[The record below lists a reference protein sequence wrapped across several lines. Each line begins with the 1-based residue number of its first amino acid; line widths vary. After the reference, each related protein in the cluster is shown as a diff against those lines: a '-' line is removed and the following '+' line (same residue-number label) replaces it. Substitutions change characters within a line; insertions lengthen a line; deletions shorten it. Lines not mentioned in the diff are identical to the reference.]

1 MSPRQRSPINQGLP
15 DHTRVREGYYSWT
28 SPETGEEFGL
38 GRDRARAIIQARE
51 ANAHIYAKRPTL
63 LARITTGL
71 KLWGEW
77 CNDFQK
83 ILDRRPSAL
92 NTVKT
97 RNSLM
102 KRLRALAPADK
113 VASSVDTADCAR
125 ALDAALDAGKARTA
139 KALRSL
145 MIDCFDRMIAK
156 GLRKDNPA
164 RVTDAVVATVNRARL
179 ELDVFQRL
187 YTATEIPEFRNAI
200 ALALVSAQPRE
211 CICAVQF
218 KDQISGE
225 WHNHRGKTDTRIR
238 IPHELRLDA
247 FGMSLGEVLAQCRK
261 TGVVSQYVI
270 HRTRQAKGARLGT
283 RLHIDILTR
292 LFTSELAKLGIDWGD
307 KDPPT
312 FHEIRSLSERLYTA
326 QGNVNTQDLLGH
338 KEARTTAT
346 YHDPRGEWVQVVVR
360 K

>member
-1 MSPRQRSPINQGLP
+1 MNTGLP
-15 DHTRVREGYYSWT
+15 DHVRNREGYYSWI

-38 GRDRARAIIQARE
+38 GRDRAKAIKEARE

-63 LARITTGL
+63 LARIQTGV

-77 CNDFQK
+77 CDDFQK
-83 ILDRRPSAL
+83 ILDRRGSAK
-92 NTVKT
+92 NTIRS

-102 KRLRALAPADK
+102 KKLRAVAELDKPAGN
-113 VASSVDTADCAR
+113 VDTADCSR
-125 ALDAALDAGKARTA
+125 ALDALLDADKARSA

-145 MIDCFDRMIAK
+145 MVDCFDRMIAK

-164 RVTDAVVATVNRARL
+164 RVTDAVVAVVNRARL

-187 YTATEIPEFRNAI
+187 YAATQVPELKNAM
-200 ALALVSAQPRE
+200 ALALVTGQPRE
-211 CICAVQF
+211 CICAAQF
-218 KDQISGE
+218 KDQIDAQ
-225 WHNHRGKTDTRIR
+225 WHNHRGKTGARIR
-238 IPHELRLDA
+238 IPHELRLEA
-247 FGMSLGEVLAQCRK
+247 FGASLADVIRQCRS
-261 TGVVSQYVI
+261 TGIVSSYLI
-270 HRTRQAKGARLGT
+270 HRTRPAKGARVGV
-283 RLHIDILTR
+283 RLHVDVLTR
-292 LFTSELAKLGIDWGD
+292 LFTAELAKLGMDWGD